1 MYKTVL
7 LTHKE
12 IMLLLDIINHK
23 MDGNSGDSLVNQTN
37 NIHIVKRHLMGLIP
51 TKNNEKLES
60 LGN

>member
-23 MDGNSGDSLVNQTN
+23 MDGNSGDNLVNQTN